1 MIHGYCVG
9 GGVAISL
16 SADMRFASDD
26 ALFAVPAARLG
37 LGYHMSGLDALV
49 NLVGPSRAK
58 EIFFTARRFSAEEAL
73 AMGLINGVFGSSELL
88 PRVRE
93 TAARIAD
100 NAPLTL
106 RSVKR
111 IVHELARD
119 PEVRDIDAV
128 NESIR
133 ACFESEDY
141 KEGVRAFLE
150 KRSPK
155 FRGR

>member
-1 MIHGYCVG
+1 
-9 GGVAISL
+9 VAISL
-16 SADMRFASDD
+16 SADLRYASED
-26 ALFAVPAARLG
+26 AVFAVPAARLG
-37 LGYHMSGLDALV
+37 LGYHMGGLDALV

-58 EIFFTARRFSAEEAL
+58 EIFFTARRYGADEAL
-73 AMGLINGVFGSSELL
+73 AMGLVNGVFGKAELAT
-88 PRVRE
+88 RVRE
-93 TAARIAD
+93 TAARIAE

-111 IVHELARD
+111 IVLELARD
-119 PEVRDIDAV
+119 PDARDLEAV

-155 FRGR
+155 FQGR